1 MARARV
7 KRLSEAQA
15 SRCEHATRPRCKCR
29 CGGVLHGASRGAVAE
44 FAPVDPHYAPS
55 SRPVRL
61 FDVAPLE
68 LPWPPLW
75 SSPVAGSLFT
85 GIGGLDLGLERAGW
99 RIAWQSEIEP
109 YCCRVLNARW
119 PTVPNLGDVATVN
132 FEEVEPV
139 ELIAGG
145 YPCQPFSVAGK
156 QAGTDDPRYLWPHF
170 ARALRLLRPRFAL
183 LENVPGHLANGF
195 GDVLADLAALGYD
208 AEWESV
214 PAEAFGAPHLRWRVF
229 VVAYTDGRRRQGRR
243 VAQPARVEGP
253 PRDLADRPRPVRVF
267 DDAPAGADADGG
279 RGPWR
284 RRATPS
290 AGQCSRIT

>member
-1 MARARV
+1 M
-7 KRLSEAQA
+7 
-15 SRCEHATRPRCKCR
+15 
-29 CGGVLHGASRGAVAE
+29 
-44 FAPVDPHYAPS
+44 
-55 SRPVRL
+55 
-61 FDVAPLE
+61 
-68 LPWPPLW
+68 

-253 PRDLADRPRPVRVF
+253 PWDLADRRRPVRVF
-267 DDAPAGADADGG
+267 DDAPAGADASAARRPGPLGPEPGRGGDALRPAPGNARGLREPGG
-279 RGPWR
+279 RTWWDVEPDVGRVAHGVPAR
-284 RRATPS
+284 VDRLRALGNAVVPQV
-290 AGQCSRIT
+290 AEWVGSRILLAR